1 MEILNIQRTEERK
14 KAIEL
19 CKNLLE
25 KHALVPVVG
34 AGFSFDTPT
43 DNGGTVP
50 SAGDLHAKLF
60 CYVEQYSGYSK
71 KGLEE
76 IKEYNLSKLAETFWN
91 IYGKVP
97 EEGLRAFYGYIESNF
112 QNISYQKDF

>member
-19 CKNLLE
+19 CKNLLK

-60 CYVEQYSGYSK
+60 CYVESIFWVFQ
-71 KGLEE
+71 KG
-76 IKEYNLSKLAETFWN
+76 T
-91 IYGKVP
+91 
-97 EEGLRAFYGYIESNF
+97 
-112 QNISYQKDF
+112 